1 MTTTPDGTTSGSSGA
16 NDLGQLISRLDEL
29 QRRSDALTAAL
40 DRSRQ
45 IRRLIMVAFLAFV
58 LLAGWRFYAL
68 ANTIRSKDYQDRL
81 TAALQKSVATNQDT
95 FSKEA
100 QRLVDGITPVV
111 TTAFADQSKKDLPL
125 FMQVIDKE
133 RQALMDGLPQRMS
146 DHVEKH
152 HHAMLRR
159 HEKLIQTEFPTVQN
173 AEVRDRMMANV
184 CTALDRLIKKY
195 YVDEFQKEFLKMSNS
210 WNDFPPA
217 AAPGVGDPPLEEQ
230 LMGEMMDLV
239 AVKMARHRSM
249 PSK

>member
-1 MTTTPDGTTSGSSGA
+1 MTTTPEGTSGSSGV
-16 NDLGQLISRLDEL
+16 NDLGQLVSRLDEL
-29 QRRSDALTAAL
+29 QKRTEALTAAL
-40 DRSRQ
+40 EQSRKT
-45 IRRLIMVAFLAFV
+45 RRLIMTAFLAFV

-68 ANTIRSKDYQDRL
+68 ANTLRSKEYQDRL
-81 TAALQKSVATNQDT
+81 TVALQKSVATNQDT

-111 TTAFADQSKKDLPL
+111 TTAFTEQSKKDLPL

-133 RQALMDGLPQRMS
+133 RQTLMDGLPQRMS

-159 HEKLIQTEFPTVQN
+159 HEKLIQTEFPAVQN

-184 CTALDRLIKKY
+184 CTALDRLVKKY
-195 YVDEFQKEFLKMSNS
+195 YVDEFQKEFLKMSAS

-217 AAPGVGDPPLEEQ
+217 DVPGAGDSPLEEQ

-239 AVKMARHRSM
+239 AVKIARHRST
-249 PSK
+249 PAK